1 LIEVK
6 TVLITLSL
14 LWQYNAF
21 CQSDSTTTDTSIITQ
36 VVFLGTGT
44 PVPNADRSG
53 PSVAIL
59 VNNTPYLVDLGPGVV
74 RRAAAGFR
82 KGITG
87 LHYSKLKVAFITHL
101 HSDHTLGYPDF
112 IFTPWVVGRRGP
124 LKVFG
129 PKGIKEMTDHIL
141 SAWKEDID
149 IRENGLGKDLPD
161 RSIDGY
167 HVDVKE
173 ILPGIIYK
181 DSNITVTAFL
191 TAHGDWK
198 QTYGYRFQT
207 PDKIIVVS
215 GDTRPTQAVIDNCN
229 GCDIL
234 IHEVYTEKAGQES
247 GPEWKA
253 YRSKYHSSSSQVAE
267 IATKAQPKLLVLY
280 HQQFGLNKKQ
290 GIILSTEQDLINE
303 MNRFYKGRFISA
315 DDLEIIR

>member
-1 LIEVK
+1 MK
-6 TVLITLSL
+6 TVLITTISL

-21 CQSDSTTTDTSIITQ
+21 CQPDSSRIDTSIITH

-53 PSVAIL
+53 PCVAIV
-59 VNNTPYLVDLGPGVV
+59 VNETPYLIDLGPGVV
-74 RRAAAGFR
+74 RRATAAFR
-82 KGITG
+82 KGVAG

-181 DSNITVTAFL
+181 DSNVTVTAFL

-198 QTYGYRFQT
+198 ETYGYRFQT
-207 PDKIIVVS
+207 PDKTIVIS
-215 GDTRPTQAVIDNCN
+215 GDTRPVQTIIDNCN

-247 GPEWKA
+247 GPEWKS
-253 YRSKYHSSSSQVAE
+253 YRSKYHTSSRQVAE
-267 IATKAQPKLLVLY
+267 VATKAKPKLLVLY

-290 GIILSTEQDLINE
+290 RIVLSTEQDLINE
-303 MNRFYKGRFISA
+303 MNQFYKGHFISA
-315 DDLEIIR
+315 DDLEIIK